1 MTSYSTQSLPAR
13 RYRDELTFTERMHQV
28 LTERECSI
36 FDKGLAVYHK
46 RRDVTGLVQSL
57 SMVLNTNQKRQ
68 LLVPIRDNYVKPS
81 DKVKFNSLCIKY
93 GIALPARGTLPRKQL
108 KRMSSHDDISGPK
121 LIEVRRGQND
131 DWGFTVRG
139 GIEVGMGIFVSWI
152 DHESAAEKA
161 GLRIGD
167 YIHRVDDINFDGF
180 SQLEAAQVIMHSY

>member
-1 MTSYSTQSLPAR
+1 MTSFSTQSLPGR
-13 RYRDELTFTERMHQV
+13 RYRDEHTFTEKIHNL

-81 DKVKFNSLCIKY
+81 DSVKFNNLCIKY
-93 GIALPARGTLPRKQL
+93 GIALPARGTLPKKQQ
-108 KRMSSHDDISGPK
+108 KRMSSNDDISGPK
-121 LIEVRRGQND
+121 LVEVRRDQSGD
-131 DWGFTVRG
+131 LGFSIRG
-139 GIEVGMGIFVSWI
+139 GIESGMGIFVSWI
-152 DHESAAEKA
+152 DHESAAERA

-180 SQLEAAQVIMHSY
+180 SQMEAIQVLT